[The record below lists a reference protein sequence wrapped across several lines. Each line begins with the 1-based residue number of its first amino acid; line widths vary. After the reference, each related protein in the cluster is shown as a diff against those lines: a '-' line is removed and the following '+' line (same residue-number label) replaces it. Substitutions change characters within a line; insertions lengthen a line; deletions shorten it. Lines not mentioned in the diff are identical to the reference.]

1 MSLLRVYAEVI
12 RYLYTKGITDPLM
25 QLLPY
30 LRFRC
35 QDCTFV
41 IFAFIAETV

>member
-1 MSLLRVYAEVI
+1 MSLLRVYPEAI
-12 RYLYTKGITDPLM
+12 RYLYTRGITDLLM

-41 IFAFIAETV
+41 IFAFTAETV